1 MHPDT
6 DLVADILG
14 QRPDAV
20 VPTPVRPPTLSPP
33 HHTRPQQPPVAVA
46 RPGEENERPSHLPSF
61 VPPNAA
67 AVEADAQPLLPVP
80 CGGQLIAKVNE
91 VDTLFSPGELILLA
105 PLHYHTSLHFF
116 SRLKPRLGFP
126 FLRIRTLCW
135 YVGHLFLGIKKK
147 KNCFR
152 SNSKF

>member
-14 QRPDAV
+14 QRPDA

-61 VPPNAA
+61 VPPNA
-67 AVEADAQPLLPVP
+67 VEADAQPLLPVP

-105 PLHYHTSLHFF
+105 LLHCYVVGGVTHN
-116 SRLKPRLGFP
+116 LK
-126 FLRIRTLCW
+126 
-135 YVGHLFLGIKKK
+135 FLGDSFVVVKPY
-147 KNCFR
+147 R
-152 SNSKF
+152 RGDRY

>member
-61 VPPNAA
+61 VPPNA
-67 AVEADAQPLLPVP
+67 VEAALLP

-105 PLHYHTSLHFF
+105 RLH
-116 SRLKPRLGFP
+116 
-126 FLRIRTLCW
+126 
-135 YVGHLFLGIKKK
+135 
-147 KNCFR
+147 
-152 SNSKF
+152 